1 MIDLFKEAYILS
13 DQHTSIAMHCLY
25 VQIKVYF
32 AIFIFML
39 LKITILCPVE
49 GEAFSV
55 VFGCGSTEV
64 GKPLP
69 ILQVVAS

>member
-13 DQHTSIAMHCLY
+13 DQHTSIVCIYKPKYTLQSL
-25 VQIKVYF
+25 V
-32 AIFIFML
+32 
-39 LKITILCPVE
+39 LKNTILCPVE
-49 GEAFSV
+49 SEASFII
-55 VFGCGSTEV
+55 GSGSAEI